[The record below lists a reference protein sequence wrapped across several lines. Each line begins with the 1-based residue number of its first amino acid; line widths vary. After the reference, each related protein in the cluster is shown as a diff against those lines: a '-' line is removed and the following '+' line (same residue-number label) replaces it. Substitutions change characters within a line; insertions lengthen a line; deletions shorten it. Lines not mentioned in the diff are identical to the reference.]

1 MGDSGYIIRLLQIGV
16 YFITIIIIGLIGLY
30 IFLISKKG
38 MSQNKDYGYT
48 NSGKKDPEY
57 DDFLR
62 EKIETNNNDD
72 DGPIQNL

>member
-30 IFLISKKG
+30 IFLISKKS

-48 NSGKKDPEY
+48 NSGKKDSEY